1 MEEILFQK
9 ILVPVDGSKTSF
21 DAFDWA
27 VQIALPEQAVITA
40 LCIIDVRVSHEAH
53 VYLPNLNQIGV
64 SYENLSP
71 TESAAAYQRW
81 ADKVID
87 YARNRSA
94 AVHVKLNPEIVDGIP
109 YKEIISRGAGHDLLV
124 MGGWQMSSDYP
135 GPFLAG
141 STVWQVVAH
150 TDLPALHVFGEPQK
164 IKTILVAYDDTPAA
178 ENALQ
183 LAATW
188 AKTWNLKLV
197 VLTVQPDGD
206 QAQALLRQA
215 RRRVEPVS
223 PRLIAREGDP
233 GEVIKE
239 IAGQHQCELIS
250 LGVPPHHLWQGH
262 SLGGVIDNLLHT
274 GTLPLLLSH

>member
-1 MEEILFQK
+1 MFQK
-9 ILVPVDGSKTSF
+9 ILAPLDGSKASF

-40 LCIIDVRVSHEAH
+40 LCVIDVRVSHEAH
-53 VYLPNLNQIGV
+53 LYLPNLDQIGV

-71 TESAAAYQRW
+71 AESVAAYQTW
-81 ADKVID
+81 AHKVID
-87 YARNRSA
+87 YAKNRSA
-94 AVHVKLNPEIVDGIP
+94 TVQVEISPEIVDGIP
-109 YKEIISRGAGHDLLV
+109 YKEIISHSSEHDLLV

-150 TDLPALHVFGEPQK
+150 SDLPTLHVSSEPRR
-164 IKTILVAYDDTPAA
+164 IETILVVIDSTLAA
-178 ENALQ
+178 WDALQ

-188 AKTWNLKLV
+188 ARVWDLKLAI
-197 VLTVQPDGD
+197 LTIQPDGD

-215 RRRVEPVS
+215 RRLVEPVS
-223 PRLIAREGDP
+223 SRLFAREGDP
-233 GEVIKE
+233 GGVIKE
-239 IAGQHQCELIS
+239 VAAEHQCDMIS

-262 SLGGVIDNLLHT
+262 SLGGVIDDLLHT
-274 GTLPLLLSH
+274 GSFPLLLSH